1 MPSSPKRAMLST
13 LAMLLLGLTT
23 HSHAEQVVQFPS
35 MTYRL
40 SDFQKARAKARG
52 DSGENDPAV
61 VISGYLS
68 KPIGEGRHPAV
79 VLLHGC
85 GGLSTSHRREAEA
98 IRDWGYVVL
107 VPDSFTPRGIE
118 DACVPERRDRAP
130 RVEDAFGALFYLS
143 RLPFVDPARIAV
155 LGYSHGGGVALRIA
169 MQTHKTLYE
178 MPDELRFKA
187 AATYYPPC
195 EILTEPLVIP
205 TLILI
210 GDRDDWTLASDCE
223 AAARRQV
230 GGPAGL
236 SLTVFPGVYHS
247 FNFPIFAEPRQI
259 YGHWSKFDEAASR
272 RATSELREFLEQELA
287 GSSDRISDPVR

>member
-1 MPSSPKRAMLST
+1 MPSSSKRAMLAT
-13 LAMLLLGLTT
+13 LTMLLLGPTT
-23 HSHAEQVVQFPS
+23 NSLAEEVVQFPS
-35 MTYRL
+35 MSYRL
-40 SDFQKARAKARG
+40 SDFQKARDRARG
-52 DSGENDPAV
+52 ENSRNSSAT

-68 KPIGEGRHPAV
+68 RPIGEDRHPAV

-98 IRDWGYVVL
+98 VRDWGYVVL
-107 VPDSFTPRGIE
+107 VPDSFTPRGIKN
-118 DACVPERRDRAP
+118 ACVSERRDIAP
-130 RVEDAFGALFYLS
+130 RVEDAFGALLYLS
-143 RLPFVDPARIAV
+143 KLPFVDPTRIAV

-169 MQTHKTLYE
+169 MQSQTTLYE

-195 EILTEPLVIP
+195 EILIERPVIP

-210 GDRDDWTLASDCE
+210 GDRDDWTPASHCE
-223 AAARRQV
+223 TAARRQA
-230 GGPAGL
+230 GGPALL

-259 YGHWSKFDEAASR
+259 YGRWSKFDEAASK
-272 RATSELREFLEQELA
+272 RAASELRQFLEQELA
-287 GSSDRISDPVR
+287 R